1 MNSQTTPTEQ
11 PLSAGVL
18 MRKKNAIAYRTGL
31 VLQAVGA
38 GILAVLYPISH
49 PFYTIG
55 IMIFELGA
63 LIAGFNLI
71 VWITWV
77 KKIILGAIITGLFV
91 QVIGLYFVA
100 AENALTVA
108 LLGIGLV
115 CFGTA
120 GIAGKEAYC
129 FALREGWV
137 LMWLYPLVALMNLLG
152 KMPRMFNAIMF
163 SLHFL
168 LLVSLVSRKMKQPL
182 LSSSSTA
189 CSPTPEAQ

>member
-1 MNSQTTPTEQ
+1 M
-11 PLSAGVL
+11 
-18 MRKKNAIAYRTGL
+18 
-31 VLQAVGA
+31 QAVGA